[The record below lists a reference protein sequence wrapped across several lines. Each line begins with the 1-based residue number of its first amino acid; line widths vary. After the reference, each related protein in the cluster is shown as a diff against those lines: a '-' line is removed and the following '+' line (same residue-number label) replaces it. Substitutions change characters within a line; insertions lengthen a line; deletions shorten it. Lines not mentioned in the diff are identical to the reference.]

1 MKCKYCHS
9 NIDYST
15 NFCPYCGKEQLEM
28 FKCNTC
34 GKTFQVHKNM
44 IFCPHCGTKIVENNN
59 NTDSQASTNENN
71 TINPLE
77 EHVKDFLY
85 RNCNENTLDIVCFVA
100 ILLQFV
106 YILYYGKFLGFS
118 GIFYDMSDN
127 LSDIL
132 PEWILLLCMN
142 LSYMYMSLCV
152 IDMCYTKKIRSWVN
166 YCLPIAWGIF
176 IFLLLIANFTSIR
189 TADLKLLL
197 QFVIIID
204 LMQIYLACLL
214 NKTDSEWL
222 GKVLIASSVSSIIQT
237 LVPDSIVLFV
247 IDVILTIYLI
257 HTIRQMCHG

>member
-1 MKCKYCHS
+1 
-9 NIDYST
+9 
-15 NFCPYCGKEQLEM
+15 
-28 FKCNTC
+28 
-34 GKTFQVHKNM
+34 M
-44 IFCPHCGTKIVENNN
+44 IFCPHCGTKIVKNNN